1 MTYLYHGG
9 SHSLKVEAGDVLELM
24 AAANFFQLPGLL
36 RYCEYRCSHLV
47 RSFYVS
53 YTYIILLY
61 YLIIFIVSY
70 ILYLFGGAKPTTSK
84 FFTIT
89 TAFY

>member
-47 RSFYVS
+47 R
-53 YTYIILLY
+53 ILIY
-61 YLIIFIVSY
+61 KFNICSIFSSV
-70 ILYLFGGAKPTTSK
+70 T
-84 FFTIT
+84 
-89 TAFY
+89 